1 MKGSPKKQA
10 HFERVIKY
18 LVILIVG
25 IYALIINQY
34 ILEGEYLHY
43 KKAWQSLYS
52 QEREDGKI
60 RLDKVWN
67 DSQ

>member
-1 MKGSPKKQA
+1 MEYYRIIFGSV
-10 HFERVIKY
+10 FKY
-18 LVILIVG
+18 RVILIVG
-25 IYALIINQY
+25 IYALVIINRY
-34 ILEGEYLHY
+34 IREGEYLHY